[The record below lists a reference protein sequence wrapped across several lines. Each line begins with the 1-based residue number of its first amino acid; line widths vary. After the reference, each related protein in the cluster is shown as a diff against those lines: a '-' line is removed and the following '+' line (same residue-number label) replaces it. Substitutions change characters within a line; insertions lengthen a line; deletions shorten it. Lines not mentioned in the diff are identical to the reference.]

1 MLFWTGFNEFRAKL
15 NEVRANSRRHSSTHE
30 DAIGQV
36 PLVEYFPEYS
46 GGTDAD
52 EGARC
57 ILLRFL
63 EVNRARLRVYSQ

>member
-1 MLFWTGFNEFRAKL
+1 MKVPF
-15 NEVRANSRRHSSTHE
+15 
-30 DAIGQV
+30 GQV
-36 PLVEYFPEYS
+36 PLVEYFPEYT